1 MKNTE
6 RRTIGAGAWEALW
19 RQRERAERLPVSDG
33 LEEKVMGRVAT
44 ESQHTEKNEQ
54 TEPTRQA
61 EPTRQTKHGWVR
73 VWHVAA
79 SVVLLIGGIAFA
91 AVVMNRSNRAENG
104 AGEKCDSVAAYTA
117 TGDAG
122 EKDGANVAF
131 EGTRLDSIMLKIG
144 AYYGRRV
151 CFREAKM
158 KSLRI
163 HTKWNRRE
171 PLDVFIESMN
181 ELDGLRI
188 SDERDTL
195 FVMKGGEE

>member
-6 RRTIGAGAWEALW
+6 RRTIGAGAWEALR

-44 ESQHTEKNEQ
+44 ESQHTEQTEQ
-54 TEPTRQA
+54 TEPTRQT
-61 EPTRQTKHGWVR
+61 EHLQWGWVR

-104 AGEKCDSVAAYTA
+104 AGENRDSVAAYMTTVA
-117 TGDAG
+117 KGI
-122 EKDGANVAF
+122 DGTVVAF
-131 EGTRLDSIMLKIG
+131 EGVRLDSIMLKIG

-171 PLDVFIESMN
+171 PLAVFIESMN